1 QLLEFRNYP
10 TLSWQPAT
18 HLNVLAGP
26 NAQGKTNLLEA
37 LGFLVTGRSF
47 RTSRSA
53 EIPRWGAEAATLTGD
68 LCRGETRR
76 TIRRGLSR
84 LEDGTWQA
92 SGDSS
97 PEWARAIAFG
107 WQDLEI

>member
-1 QLLEFRNYP
+1 MQIGRVQLLEFRNYP
-10 TLSWQPAT
+10 TLSWHPAP

-53 EIPRWGAEAATLTGD
+53 EIPSWGIESATLTAFYGLAKD
-68 LCRGETRR
+68 LDVLARYAAAKRGNVRKL
-76 TIRRGLSR
+76 G
-84 LEDGTWQA
+84 
-92 SGDSS
+92 
-97 PEWARAIAFG
+97 
-107 WQDLEI
+107 